1 MLPSRD
7 WVILKHYTINL
18 SWSVQ
23 DRHRC
28 KLKVQVVH
36 HLADTRK

>member
-7 WVILKHYTINL
+7 WVILKHAINL

-23 DRHRC
+23 DRHRF